1 MKLAKLALIGAV
13 TLSSVSVGTSAFA
26 AEKDG
31 GNLDS
36 KAFIKFEKNTD
47 KIDIVNP
54 VDPDETV
61 DPVVDPD
68 NPEDKHEVGTDGPLS
83 IDYVS
88 NFNFETQKASG
99 NNEVYYAKLDQV
111 QKKADGSKIDVPNY
125 VQVTDN
131 RGTNAG
137 WHLTVKQNGQFK
149 TADDKALDNA
159 ALTLKNSA
167 LKSNAGSDA
176 PTAQSSITLNPNG
189 DASDLIDAKA
199 DQGMGTWVNT
209 FGKDATE
216 AKQSVELTVPGKTK
230 KEQAQYTTSLTWE
243 LTDAPM

>member
-13 TLSSVSVGTSAFA
+13 TLSTVSVGTSAFA

-31 GNLDS
+31 GKLDS

-47 KIDIVNP
+47 EVNVVNP
-54 VDPDETV
+54 ENPDEV
-61 DPVVDPD
+61 VEPIDP
-68 NPEDKHEVGTDGPLS
+68 NTKGTNGPLS

-88 NFNFETQKASG
+88 NFNFAMKKASG
-99 NNEVYYAKLDQV
+99 NNETYYAELDKV
-111 QKKADGSKIDVPNY
+111 KKKADGSVIDVPNY

-149 TADDKALDNA
+149 TADDKALDGA
-159 ALTLKNSA
+159 ALTLKNST
-167 LKSNAGSDA
+167 LKSAAGSDA
-176 PTAQSSITLNPNG
+176 PTAAQSITLNPNG
-189 DASDLIDAKA
+189 DASDLIDAKV
-199 DQGMGTWVNT
+199 DQGMGTWVNA
-209 FGKDATE
+209 FGKDAVE
-216 AKQSVELTVPGKTK
+216 AKKSVELSVPGKTK
-230 KEQAQYTTSLTWE
+230 KEQAEYTTSLTWE